1 MQRAAAGGVTAK
13 PRQSADNPLPTGQR
27 AAHTAP
33 VNHDVTASALPCPHP
48 PPRTPAAPPAPTR
61 AFVWAPLDA
70 GRMRAW
76 ADLRQAVEEADRTG
90 EHFSEADLLA
100 LVSGP
105 GVDAER
111 GTIGV
116 YDGGLVVADGVLMSQ
131 SSANREHQM
140 RFYADVHPAYRG
152 LGIGSALLA
161 WAEQAAPALHAERFG
176 GRPLAL
182 RIRCVSTNAAALE
195 LFAARGYQPARWF
208 HAMICDLR
216 AHGRGEQPADVPIPA
231 GIRVLPFHV
240 ERAAVGDSL
249 RVRNE
254 AFRDHWAAAD
264 TSAEMWAH
272 GIGEPS
278 FRPGYSF
285 LAYERDEPLAVIM
298 CHEYAAH
305 TEATGKRDLYVD
317 TVATRRAGR
326 KRGIASSLIRL
337 ALATARA
344 DGLDTASL
352 GVDAGSLTGA
362 VGLYERLGFTVRQTL
377 VVHTKTLLT

>member
-1 MQRAAAGGVTAK
+1 MPRAAAGGVTAK
-13 PRQSADNPLPTGQR
+13 PRQSADNPLPAGQH

-33 VNHDVTASALPCPHP
+33 VNHDVTAAAFPGPHP
-48 PPRTPAAPPAPTR
+48 PPGTPPPAAPPAPAR
-61 AFVWAPLDA
+61 AFIWRPIDA
-70 GRMRAW
+70 GHLRAW

-90 EHFSEADLLA
+90 EHFTEADLLA

-105 GVDAER
+105 AVDAER

-116 YDGGLVVADGVLMSQ
+116 YDGGLIVADGVLMSQ
-131 SSANREHQM
+131 SSADPVHQM

-161 WAEQAAPALHAERFG
+161 WAEQAAPPLHAERFG

-182 RIRCVSTNAAALE
+182 RTRCGSTNAAALE
-195 LFAARGYQPARWF
+195 LFAARGYRPSRWF

-216 AHGRGEQPADVPIPA
+216 AYGRGEQAANVPIPA
-231 GIRVLPFHV
+231 GFRVLPFDAD
-240 ERAAVGDSL
+240 RAADSL
-249 RVRNE
+249 LVKNE
-254 AFRDHWAAAD
+254 AFRDHWGASE

-272 GIGEPS
+272 GIAEPS
-278 FRPGYSF
+278 FRPSYSF
-285 LAYERDEPLAVIM
+285 LAYQREEPLAVIM

-305 TEATGKRDLYVD
+305 TEATGERDLYVD

-326 KRGIASSLIRL
+326 KRGIASSLIRM
-337 ALATARA
+337 ALAAARA
-344 DGLDTASL
+344 DGFDTASL

-377 VVHTKTLLT
+377 VVHLKTLLT